1 MTAMRIARSSSIE
14 SKTYIE
20 TRATSRAA
28 RSARRH
34 ISYPQTRSR
43 ANKRNKR
50 FLSSQTRLLKRVCSS
65 HRFRLGANGDARMP
79 IAIARR
85 RSSVPGL
92 RVSSSAGLCG
102 LAAPRDAR
110 SDARER
116 VRGVTDA

>member
-20 TRATSRAA
+20 TRATSRRGA
-28 RSARRH
+28 RDAVYRT
-34 ISYPQTRSR
+34 P
-43 ANKRNKR
+43 KRVLVKETNAFFHLR
-50 FLSSQTRLLKRVCSS
+50 RVCSNAALTLY